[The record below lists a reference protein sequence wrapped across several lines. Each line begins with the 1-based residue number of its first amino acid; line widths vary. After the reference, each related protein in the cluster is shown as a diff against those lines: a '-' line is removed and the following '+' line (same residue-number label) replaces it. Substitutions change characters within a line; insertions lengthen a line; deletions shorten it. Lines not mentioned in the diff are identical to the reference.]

1 MIEAISM
8 FLIGLGAVLVSL
20 ASTLGLAWLAVLV
33 PVLIAAAAAVWLF
46 RLSRRGRRRVHAN
59 RIMRAK
65 RPERRMAA

>member
-20 ASTLGLAWLAVLV
+20 ASTLGLAWLAVLI

>member
-20 ASTLGLAWLAVLV
+20 ASTLGVAWLAVLI

-65 RPERRMAA
+65 RPERGMAA

>member
-1 MIEAISM
+1 MIEAVSM

-20 ASTLGLAWLAVLV
+20 ASTLGLAWLAVLI

-46 RLSRRGRRRVHAN
+46 RLSRRGRRRVHAK

>member
-20 ASTLGLAWLAVLV
+20 ASTLGLAWLAVLI
-33 PVLIAAAAAVWLF
+33 PVSIAAAAAVWLF

>member
-20 ASTLGLAWLAVLV
+20 ASTLGLAWLAVLI
-33 PVLIAAAAAVWLF
+33 PVLIAAAAAIWFF